1 LGRTQTS
8 AIIRITWRKN
18 CTGKSHPDYCSD
30 ITNTYCSR
38 ETQTIPFAMTQFK
51 NITGK
56 NTKLY
61 SHVVRIQGKYRLLKF
76 QAADFS
82 AQHTINLQMCKV

>member
-1 LGRTQTS
+1 MD
-8 AIIRITWRKN
+8 KN
-18 CTGKSHPDYCSD
+18 CTGKIKP
-30 ITNTYCSR
+30 IATAQTYFSR
-38 ETQTIPFAMTQFK
+38 ETQTIAFAMTQFK

-56 NTKLY
+56 NPKLY
-61 SHVVRIQGKYRLLKF
+61 SHVVRIQGKQLLLKL